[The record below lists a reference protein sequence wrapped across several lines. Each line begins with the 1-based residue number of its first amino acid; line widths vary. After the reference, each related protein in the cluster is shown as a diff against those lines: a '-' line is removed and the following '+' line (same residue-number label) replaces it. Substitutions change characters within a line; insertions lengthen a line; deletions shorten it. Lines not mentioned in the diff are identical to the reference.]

1 MKLNIKMEK
10 ENNEVNEYH
19 YDNLIFEAKYLNWQR
34 IELKN
39 KKIFKELF
47 INLKII
53 K

>member
-1 MKLNIKMEK
+1 MEK
-10 ENNEVNEYH
+10 ENCEVNEYH
-19 YDNLIFEAKYLNWQR
+19 YDNLIFEAKYLNCER
-34 IELKN
+34 IESNN